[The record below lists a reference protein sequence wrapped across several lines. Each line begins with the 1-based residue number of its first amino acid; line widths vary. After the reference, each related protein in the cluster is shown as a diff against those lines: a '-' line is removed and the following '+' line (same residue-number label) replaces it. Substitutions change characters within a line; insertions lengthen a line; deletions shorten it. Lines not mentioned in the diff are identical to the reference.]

1 MNHIFDMKLNPR
13 FFSILA
19 KLEKPTVSRY
29 ALIQKA
35 KCEFDISIN
44 QAAGLIDRGISLLK
58 KHDLVFAEGSYKTRK
73 YIFSFNLIRELQIKQ
88 EVDPYKYLN
97 RAKITLEKE
106 LSITSYEIDTYS
118 EMKKLFPNES
128 NKIKDLQ
135 ESASLR
141 MLQLDGKIRAIN
153 RLIAHK

>member
-1 MNHIFDMKLNPR
+1 MSHIFDMKLNPK

-58 KHDLVFAEGSYKTRK
+58 KHDLVYAEGSYKARN
-73 YIFSFNLIRELQIKQ
+73 YIFSLKLIRELQVEQ
-88 EVDPYKYLN
+88 EIN
-97 RAKITLEKE
+97 
-106 LSITSYEIDTYS
+106 
-118 EMKKLFPNES
+118 PNEY
-128 NKIKDLQ
+128 LT
-135 ESASLR
+135 
-141 MLQLDGKIRAIN
+141 
-153 RLIAHK
+153 